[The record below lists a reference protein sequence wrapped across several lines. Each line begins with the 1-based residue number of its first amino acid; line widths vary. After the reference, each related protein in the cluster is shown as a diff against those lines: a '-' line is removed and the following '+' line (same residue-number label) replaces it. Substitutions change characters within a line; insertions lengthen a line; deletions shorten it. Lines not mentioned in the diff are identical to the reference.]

1 MSAQNALA
9 ADQND
14 RSSTQNGDCFMLS
27 VNTNYGA
34 AIALQSLNATN
45 KELDQVQNRINTGL
59 KVSSAKDNGAVFAI
73 AQGQRARISAL
84 TSVSDGINRVS
95 NVIDSALNAGN
106 AVSDL
111 LNQLKAKAVAAQSED
126 LSQAQRDAYQADFNQ
141 IRATINT
148 TVGTA
153 LVNGANLIDNTTAT
167 LRVLQSDLDTGVG
180 AGDVST
186 VTGASKPAAALTPAR
201 SDLVINASEA
211 YQTASTVDG
220 DDFVV
225 ITHGNNTYS
234 FEIETTTTIQ
244 QLIDGVNA
252 ATGGRITASYDDS
265 TGVLSF
271 QGTAAI
277 ATDAFSVELNDAAD
291 GSGTALRSDFINGVA
306 GTTAAAAA
314 DAADTRPSSTA
325 TIVGYD
331 FRVGGT
337 GALNSL
343 LTLNIG
349 GATTTGATAA
359 VAALDTAIETLNS
372 NLATLGS
379 QSKALD
385 IQNTFLAKLSDTIE
399 NGLSNL
405 VDADLAKES
414 ARLQSLQIKQ
424 QLGAQALSIA
434 NQAPSLLLSFFR

>member
-1 MSAQNALA
+1 
-9 ADQND
+9 
-14 RSSTQNGDCFMLS
+14 MLS
-27 VNTNYGA
+27 VNFNYGA
-34 AIALQSLNATN
+34 AIALQSLNSTN
-45 KELDQVQNRINTGL
+45 KSLDEVQNRINTGL

-84 TSVSDGINRVS
+84 ASVKDGISRS
-95 NVIDSALNAGN
+95 TNVIDAALSAGN

-126 LSQAQRDAYQADFNQ
+126 LSQAQRDAYQSDFNQ
-141 IRATINT
+141 LRSNINT
-148 TVGTA
+148 VVGTA
-153 LVNGANLIDNTTAT
+153 TFNGANLIDNTTAT
-167 LRVLQSDLDTGVG
+167 LRVLQSDLDTGTG
-180 AGDVST
+180 AGNVST
-186 VTGASKPAAALTPAR
+186 VTGLAKPATVLTPSR

-211 YQTASTVDG
+211 YAAASTVDG

-225 ITHGNNTYS
+225 ITHGNNTYA

-244 QLIDGVNA
+244 QMIDGINA
-252 ATGGRITASYDDS
+252 ATGGAITASYNDS
-265 TGVLSF
+265 TGVFSF

-277 ATDAFSVELNDAAD
+277 ATDAFNVDLNTAAD
-291 GSGTALRSDFINGVA
+291 GSGTALRSDFINGIA
-306 GTTAAAAA
+306 ATTTAAAA
-314 DAADTRPSSTA
+314 DAADTRPSSVLTV
-325 TIVGYD
+325 VGYD

-343 LTLNIG
+343 LTLDIG
-349 GATTTGATAA
+349 GATTTGATTA
-359 VAALDTAIETLNS
+359 VAALDTAISTLNS
-372 NLATLGS
+372 QLATLGS
-379 QSKALD
+379 QSKALE
-385 IQNTFLAKLSDTIE
+385 IQDSFLTALSDTIE
-399 NGLSNL
+399 AGLSNL

>member
-1 MSAQNALA
+1 MI
-9 ADQND
+9 
-14 RSSTQNGDCFMLS
+14 S

-45 KELDQVQNRINTGL
+45 RELDEVQNRINTGL

-73 AQGQRARISAL
+73 AQGQRARVSAL
-84 TSVSDGINRVS
+84 ASVKDGIDRVT
-95 NVIDSALNAGN
+95 NVIDAALNAGN

-111 LNQLKAKAVAAQSED
+111 LNQLKAKAVAAQSAD
-126 LSQAQRDAYQADFNQ
+126 LSQSQRDAYQTDFNQ
-141 IRATINT
+141 IRSTINT
-148 TVGTA
+148 SVSTA
-153 LVNGANLIDNTTAT
+153 LVNGANLVDNTTAT
-167 LRVLQSDLDTGVG
+167 LRVLQSDLNTGTG
-180 AGDVST
+180 AGSVAT
-186 VTGASKPAAALTPAR
+186 VTGGAKPGTAVTPSR
-201 SDLVINASEA
+201 SDLMINASEA
-211 YQTASTVDG
+211 WAAANTMVA

-225 ITHGNNTYS
+225 FTQSGNTYAVQVTA
-234 FEIETTTTIQ
+234 TTTVQ
-244 QLIDGVNA
+244 QFIDGVNA

-265 TGVLSF
+265 TGVLSY
-271 QGTAAI
+271 QGNAAI
-277 ATDAFSVELNDAAD
+277 ATAAFSVDVDTNATAT
-291 GSGTALRSDFINGVA
+291 GTARISTFVNGN
-306 GTTAAAAA
+306 AAATTVAA
-314 DAADTRPSSTA
+314 TDQADTRPSSVMT
-325 TIVGYD
+325 VSGYD

-343 LTLNIG
+343 LTLDIG

-359 VAALDTAIETLNS
+359 VAALDTAISTLNS
-372 NLATLGS
+372 QLATMGS

-385 IQNTFLAKLSDTIE
+385 IQSSFLTKLSDTIE
-399 NGLSNL
+399 KGLSNL